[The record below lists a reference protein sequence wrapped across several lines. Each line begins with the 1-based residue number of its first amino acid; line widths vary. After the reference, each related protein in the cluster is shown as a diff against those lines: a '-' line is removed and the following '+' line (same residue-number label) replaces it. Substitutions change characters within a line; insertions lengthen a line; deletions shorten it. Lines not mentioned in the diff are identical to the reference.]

1 MVSAND
7 LCYVCFVLYIGNVVV
22 GLKDA
27 VFEHSSPS
35 RHMCELFQV
44 LQNRQL
50 EKSILFIY
58 TDGGSDHRLTYL
70 SVKISLI
77 CLFLKLD
84 LDYLCAGRTAPY
96 HSWRNPVERIMSVLN
111 LGLQSVGIARAAM
124 PTDFES
130 EVSKCNNLS
139 ELRGIASCNSGIT
152 EAVANSLSPVKSLL
166 CSIFAR
172 LKLHENSIECFEA
185 ASTRELSEFWT
196 SVISLDATLEEKTQ
210 YRKEDLPLHKQLSQ
224 FISHCC
230 QSSTYTFD
238 ILKCG
243 QVCDICKPVRLPF
256 DIFSKLRHIPHPTM
270 GEDSHYKPFSDVYGT
285 ITSDMCPSNSQKAKS
300 NSLPFY
306 GTLQHVKNS
315 QLVIQCNECGMW
327 RLIFSK
333 YKLKSQDREELQL
346 LLDEYTYTC
355 GSQLSELHLP
365 TKFENVEIR
374 RHTCFE
380 IIEKL
385 YYSAKYEPI
394 CVYCGIVTSFTDN
407 KHYPKC
413 SSCHEKPLIKK

>member
-1 MVSAND
+1 MFC
-7 LCYVCFVLYIGNVVV
+7 LCCTGSVVV
-22 GLKDA
+22 GLKDS
-27 VFEHSSPS
+27 VFEHSSPF
-35 RHMCELFQV
+35 RHMCELYQI

-50 EKSILFIY
+50 SKSILFLY

-70 SVKISLI
+70 SVKLSLI

-111 LGLQSVGIARAAM
+111 LGLQSVGIARVTM
-124 PTDFES
+124 PDEFES

-139 ELRGIASCNSGIT
+139 ELRSIASRNTGIK
-152 EAVANSLSPVKSLL
+152 EAVHNSLSPVKALL
-166 CSIFAR
+166 CSIFVR
-172 LKLHENSIECFEA
+172 LKLHENFIECFEA
-185 ASTRELSEFWT
+185 ASERELSEFWT
-196 SVISLDATLEEKTQ
+196 AVIAMDATLQEGGQ
-210 YRKEDLPLHKQLSQ
+210 YRKEDLPLHKSLNE
-224 FISHCC
+224 FILHCC
-230 QSSTYTFD
+230 QSSQYTFD

-243 QVCDICKPVRLPF
+243 SAVCNICKPFHLPPE
-256 DIFSKLRHIPHPTM
+256 IFHKLRHIPHPTL
-270 GEDSHYKPFSDVYGT
+270 GEDGHYKPFSDIYGT
-285 ITSDMCPSNSQKAKS
+285 VTSDACPSFNSNKEKS

-333 YKLKSQDREELQL
+333 YKLKSQDIQELQL
-346 LLDEYTYTC
+346 LLDDYTYSC

-365 TKFENVEIR
+365 DKFENVEIR
-374 RHTCFE
+374 RHSCHD

-394 CVYCGIVTSFTDN
+394 CVYCGTITSFTDN
-407 KHYPKC
+407 KYYPQC
-413 SSCHEKPLIKK
+413 VDCREKPPVRK

>member
-1 MVSAND
+1 MPYNFGLYQLFVVGVANVLIAISTSNHNSTSNHSAND

-27 VFEHSSPS
+27 VFEHSSTS

-44 LQNRQL
+44 LQNRRL

-58 TDGGSDHRLTYL
+58 TDGGSAHCLTYL

-139 ELRGIASCNSGIT
+139 ELRGITSRNSGIT

-196 SVISLDATLEEKTQ
+196 AVISLDATLEEKT
-210 YRKEDLPLHKQLSQ
+210 
-224 FISHCC
+224 
-230 QSSTYTFD
+230 
-238 ILKCG
+238 
-243 QVCDICKPVRLPF
+243 V
-256 DIFSKLRHIPHPTM
+256 SK
-270 GEDSHYKPFSDVYGT
+270 GGFA
-285 ITSDMCPSNSQKAKS
+285 ITQAAKS
-300 NSLPFY
+300 IHFSLLP
-306 GTLQHVKNS
+306 VKY
-315 QLVIQCNECGMW
+315 VHI
-327 RLIFSK
+327 
-333 YKLKSQDREELQL
+333 
-346 LLDEYTYTC
+346 
-355 GSQLSELHLP
+355 
-365 TKFENVEIR
+365 
-374 RHTCFE
+374 
-380 IIEKL
+380 
-385 YYSAKYEPI
+385 
-394 CVYCGIVTSFTDN
+394 
-407 KHYPKC
+407 
-413 SSCHEKPLIKK
+413 

>member
-1 MVSAND
+1 
-7 LCYVCFVLYIGNVVV
+7 
-22 GLKDA
+22 
-27 VFEHSSPS
+27 
-35 RHMCELFQV
+35 MCELLQV
-44 LQNRQL
+44 LQNRRL
-50 EKSILFIY
+50 ETSILFLY

-77 CLFLKLD
+77 CIFLKLD

-111 LGLQSVGIARAAM
+111 LGLQSVGIARAVM
-124 PTDFES
+124 PDEFES
-130 EVSKCNNLS
+130 EVNKCNNLS
-139 ELRGIASCNSGIT
+139 ELRSIASRNSAFS
-152 EAVANSLSPVKSLL
+152 EAVYNSLSPVKSLL

-172 LKLHENSIECFEA
+172 LKLHGNNIECFQS
-185 ASTRELSEFWT
+185 ASTTELSEFWT
-196 SVISLDATLEEKTQ
+196 AIISMDATLQEGGQ
-210 YRKEDLPLHKQLSQ
+210 YRKDDLPSHKNLKE

-230 QSSTYTFD
+230 QSSQYSFD

-243 QVCDICKPVRLPF
+243 SPVCEVCKPVRLPS

-270 GEDSHYKPFSDVYGT
+270 GEDSHYKSFIEVYGT
-285 ITSDMCPSNSQKAKS
+285 VTHDVCPSLNSQKEKS

-315 QLVIQCNECGMW
+315 QLVIQCDECGMW
-327 RLIFSK
+327 RLVFSK
-333 YKLKSQDREELQL
+333 YKLKSQDREELQS
-346 LLDEYTYTC
+346 LLDNYTFTC

-365 TKFENVEIR
+365 SKFEYVEIR
-374 RHTCFE
+374 RHNCYD

-394 CVYCGIVTSFTDN
+394 CVYCGTVTSFTDN
-407 KHYPKC
+407 KSLPKC
-413 SSCHEKPLIKK
+413 SSCQEKPSIKK